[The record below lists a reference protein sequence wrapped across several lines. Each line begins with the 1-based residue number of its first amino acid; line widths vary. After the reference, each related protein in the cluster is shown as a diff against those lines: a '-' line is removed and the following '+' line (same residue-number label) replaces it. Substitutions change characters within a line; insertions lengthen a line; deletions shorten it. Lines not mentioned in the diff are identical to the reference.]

1 MKRNYKTIKWVLK
14 QQIEKGTKTLWTW
27 KKSKKENFSCIY
39 KNYNDD
45 LTNDQAK
52 TIIEE
57 NITENTAIKRR
68 MNEQGQSIIQRLR
81 QRGQTT

>member
-27 KKSKKENFSCIY
+27 KKENFSCIY

-45 LTNDQAK
+45 LPIYTPTQLLKKLEDA
-52 TIIEE
+52 
-57 NITENTAIKRR
+57 NTK
-68 MNEQGQSIIQRLR
+68 
-81 QRGQTT
+81 